1 MRPALICL
9 DDALIRQPKLAA
21 EVTALGGTAL
31 DLRDLGPALRLWS
44 RPLALDRL
52 RARLAE
58 TLPAS
63 VGPSLAFCGS
73 GDFHHVT
80 PILLER
86 AIAASGGG
94 AVTVLHFDN
103 HPDWVRY
110 GDGAHCGSWVGWAAR
125 LPGVAK
131 VVTVGVCSPDIR
143 RSRARRADLDLVSE
157 GRLEL
162 YAYRDP
168 AGGRS
173 VELGGHSWPTIANM
187 GEEAFADFLPGRIA
201 TEAIYVTIDKDV
213 LRAEDA
219 ATNWDQGQT
228 SLSFLKTLLAAILK
242 DHRLIGADVVG
253 DWSHAVYGG
262 GVVAGLLKRGE
273 AMLDQPWTPPPAKA
287 RAANEAVNLELLQI
301 IGSVR
306 Q

>member
-1 MRPALICL
+1 MRAALLCL
-9 DDALIRQPKLAA
+9 DDALIRQPNLAA
-21 EVTALGGTAL
+21 EVTARGGTAL

-44 RPLALDRL
+44 RPPALDRL

-58 TLPAS
+58 ALPTS
-63 VGPSLAFCGS
+63 GGPSLAFCGS

-94 AVTVLHFDN
+94 PVTLLHFDN

-110 GDGAHCGSWVGWAAR
+110 GEGAHCGSWVGWAAR

-143 RSRARRADLDLVSE
+143 RPSARRADLDLVGE

-173 VELGGHSWPTIANM
+173 VELCGRTWPTIADM
-187 GEEAFADFLPGRIA
+187 GEAAFADFLPGRIA
-201 TEAIYVTIDKDV
+201 TDAVYVTIDKDV

-219 ATNWDQGQT
+219 ATNWDQGQA
-228 SLSFLKTLLAAILK
+228 SLSFLKSLLAAVLE

-262 GVVAGLLKRGE
+262 GVIAGLLKRGE
-273 AMLDQPWTPPPAKA
+273 AMLDQPWSPPAPEA

>member
-1 MRPALICL
+1 MRAALICL

-21 EVTALGGTAL
+21 RVTALGGAAL

-44 RPLALDRL
+44 RPPALEQL
-52 RARLAE
+52 RRRLADA
-58 TLPAS
+58 LPATA
-63 VGPSLAFCGS
+63 GPSLAFCGS

-86 AIAASGGG
+86 AISAAGGG
-94 AVTVLHFDN
+94 PVTVLHFDN

-110 GDGAHCGSWVGWAAR
+110 GAGAHCGSWVGWAAR

-143 RSRARRADLDLVSE
+143 RPNPRRADLDLVSE

-168 AGGRS
+168 AGGCS
-173 VELGGHSWPTIANM
+173 VDLGGRSWPTIADM
-187 GEEAFADFLPGRIA
+187 GEAAFADFLPGRIA
-201 TEAIYVTIDKDV
+201 TEAVYVTIDKDV

-228 SLSFLKTLLAAILK
+228 SLSFLKTMLARVLQ

-253 DWSHAVYGG
+253 DWSQAIYGG
-262 GVVAGLLKRGE
+262 GVVAGLMKRGE
-273 AMLDQPWTPPPAKA
+273 ALLDQPWTPPPADA
-287 RAANEAVNLELLQI
+287 RAANETVNLELLQI
-301 IGSVR
+301 IGSAG